1 VNLSSFVG
9 CFPPLRPCRPLPPS
23 IDKEAGIAQILPQ
36 GSRKFS
42 RFPREIAEV
51 RGLDG
56 DKAGFRVDFDLK
68 CDRR

>member
-1 VNLSSFVG
+1 MNLSSFVG

-23 IDKEAGIAQILPQ
+23 IDKEAGIAQILPP

-42 RFPREIAEV
+42 CFLREIAEV
-51 RGLDG
+51 KGLDG
-56 DKAGFRVDFDLK
+56 DKARFRLDFDLK